1 VQIQAP
7 LGRKELDRG
16 AVNMIGSVERFIL
29 TPIVLRF
36 ARKYIKDAEG
46 AAASDLRISVSGGSV
61 VFRNFELNLEE
72 IVKDLPCST
81 VRAFAR
87 KLHIKIPW
95 TKLATNPI
103 EVVLDTVECVFAQGK
118 QSYSSPSST
127 SSHNANAA
135 NGRTPNPQPGFQWNL
150 TFYL

>member
-1 VQIQAP
+1 MVA
-7 LGRKELDRG
+7 
-16 AVNMIGSVERFIL
+16 
-29 TPIVLRF
+29 
-36 ARKYIKDAEG
+36 
-46 AAASDLRISVSGGSV
+46 
-61 VFRNFELNLEE
+61 E

-150 TFYL
+150 TFYLLSEQDYQFCRSFLFGSSPSLSVS